1 MRSRRSAITS
11 GLSALTL
18 AVALGACTSGGSVTT
33 SGGGGSGG
41 SPHRGGTLKL
51 LGQSDIFN
59 LDPVSA
65 YYTVSSM
72 LERMFTRQLFN
83 YRNVSNWTEQTTPVP
98 DIATETPTTSNG
110 GITDGGKTYTIHI
123 RTGVM
128 WDTTPPRQVSAAD
141 FVREFKMLCNPASPV
156 GAPGYFLSTIVG
168 MQAYCNGFAK
178 VKATAPA
185 ISAYVNSH
193 SLPGVTA
200 AGPLTLV
207 FHLLS
212 PATDFV
218 NILAMGFC
226 SARPIEYMQY
236 VPDSPQLRQHTLS
249 DGPYKITSYTPDR
262 GFTLARNPAWKAST
276 DPLRKA
282 YVNAITVTEGLDA
295 AGVQQQLQAGTGDM
309 EWDVGPPPQDLPSL
323 MSSHS
328 SGLVISARPTGF
340 TYVTLNQYAGPFKN
354 AKLRQAVAYALD
366 KSAIVRI
373 LGGPSIAQPATQFM
387 LPGSVGYVSGFN
399 PYPDNNGNGDAA
411 RAKAMIK
418 AAGYPHGVTI
428 KLIYST
434 TDPTPRE
441 AQVMQSN
448 LQAAGFT
455 VKLIPVTQSD
465 WYAKYLE
472 QPTTAKRDVWDIS
485 LPGWI
490 PDWFGNNGR
499 ATIQPLFTNPGPLAN
514 DFDGYNSPVTDGLI
528 NQALTATTESSAA
541 SFWAKANEQVVKDVA
556 DVPLINQRW
565 TLFHSSQVHG
575 CIFFVNALN
584 CDPTNVWLSG

>member
-1 MRSRRSAITS
+1 
-11 GLSALTL
+11 
-18 AVALGACTSGGSVTT
+18 
-33 SGGGGSGG
+33 
-41 SPHRGGTLKL
+41 
-51 LGQSDIFN
+51 
-59 LDPVSA
+59 
-65 YYTVSSM
+65 
-72 LERMFTRQLFN
+72 
-83 YRNVSNWTEQTTPVP
+83 VSNWTEQTTPVP
-98 DIATETPTTSNG
+98 DIATEMPTTSNG

-141 FVREFKMLCNPASPV
+141 FVREFKTLCNPASPV
-156 GAPGYFLSTIVG
+156 GAPGYFDSTIVG

-178 VKATAPA
+178 VKATASA
-185 ISAYVNSH
+185 IDAYENSH
-193 SLPGVTA
+193 SLPGVSP

-236 VPDSPQLRQHTLS
+236 VPDSPQMRQHTLS
-249 DGPYKITSYTPDR
+249 DGPYKITSYTPDK

-282 YVNAITVTEGLDA
+282 YVNSITVTEGLDA
-295 AGVQQQLQAGTGDM
+295 ASVQQQLQAGTADM

-323 MSSHS
+323 MSAHN
-328 SGLVISARPTGF
+328 SGLVISSRPTGF

-354 AKLRQAVAYALD
+354 IKLRQAVAYALN
-366 KSAIVRI
+366 KNAIVRI
-373 LGGPSIAQPATQFM
+373 LGGPSIIQPSYQFM
-387 LPGSVGYVSGFN
+387 LPGSVGYVGGFN

-411 RAKAMIK
+411 KAKALIK
-418 AAGYPHGVTI
+418 QAGYPHGVTI

-455 VKLIPVTQSD
+455 VKLMPVTQSD

-472 QPTTAKRDVWDIS
+472 QPSTAKSDTWDIS

-499 ATIQPLFTNPGPLAN
+499 ATIQPLFANPGELSN
-514 DFDGYNSPVTDGLI
+514 DFPGYNSSVTNGLI
-528 NQALTATTESSAA
+528 HQALIAPTQAEAA
-541 SFWAKANEQVVKDVA
+541 SFWAKADEQVVKDVA

-565 TLFHSSQVHG
+565 TLFHSPQVHG
-575 CIFFVNALN
+575 CVFFVNALN
-584 CDPTNVWLSG
+584 CDPTNVWLSS